1 MDRRR
6 KAQRPHSQSQHT
18 GQEGTNPKVGS
29 KDSVSAP
36 CVSISASNHRPSCK
50 SKLGKQ
56 EACSG
61 SPQTPLSLGKSQE
74 VLSKCRSCWLQL
86 VWSPLCL
93 KAGASEAQASIFF
106 HFHKSSFPS
115 IYWMCCVWYW
125 VGTQAV
131 SNCRSVTPLPSSEGP
146 RFPL

>member
-1 MDRRR
+1 MFLFLLQMDRRR

-29 KDSVSAP
+29 KDSVSAS
-36 CVSISASNHRPSCK
+36 CVSISASNHMPSCK
-50 SKLGKQ
+50 SKLGKH

-61 SPQTPLSLGKSQE
+61 LPQTPLSLGKSQE

-106 HFHKSSFPS
+106 FTFIKVHFHPF
-115 IYWMCCVWYW
+115 IGCAVF
-125 VGTQAV
+125 GTGWALRQCQTAG
-131 SNCRSVTPLPSSEGP
+131 L
-146 RFPL
+146 